1 MINKIIF
8 ILIASIALFS
18 CSKSSKPKLVVYIV
32 SDQLT
37 PDLLNKFD
45 PLFTGGFRWLKDNGI
60 DYTNTFHN
68 HGKTNTG
75 PGYYTLSTSVYPGKG
90 GIISNDWYD
99 RDIKKAVNVV
109 EDTSAVNL
117 SLIHI

>member
-8 ILIASIALFS
+8 ISITSIALFS

-45 PLFTGGFRWLKDNGI
+45 PLLLVVLGGLKI
-60 DYTNTFHN
+60 TELTISIPSIIMEKRILVLVTTHYQQAYT
-68 HGKTNTG
+68 
-75 PGYYTLSTSVYPGKG
+75 PA
-90 GIISNDWYD
+90 
-99 RDIKKAVNVV
+99 KAVLLVMIGTI
-109 EDTSAVNL
+109 ET
-117 SLIHI
+117 